1 MVVFEAAVANG
12 PGALGREA
20 EEAESGR
27 RQEPVHTSH
36 RMRLSDLYRWLPFQ
50 SKATRDKRDRSRAL
64 EGVLEQQRQRQAHYR
79 LVTGSG
85 LSGQDRRD
93 GR

>member
-1 MVVFEAAVANG
+1 MQ
-12 PGALGREA
+12 LK
-20 EEAESGR
+20 
-27 RQEPVHTSH
+27 
-36 RMRLSDLYRWLPFQ
+36 DLYRWLPFQ
-50 SKATRDKRDRSRAL
+50 SKETRDQRERTRAL
-64 EGVLEQQRQRQAHYR
+64 AGVLEQQRQRQAHYR